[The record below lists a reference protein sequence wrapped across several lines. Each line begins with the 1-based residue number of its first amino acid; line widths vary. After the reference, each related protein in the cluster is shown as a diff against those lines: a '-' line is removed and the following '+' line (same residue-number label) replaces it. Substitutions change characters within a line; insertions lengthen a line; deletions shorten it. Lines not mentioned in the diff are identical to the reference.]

1 MLVSA
6 AAAASMAAAAAAVG
20 VAADKAG
27 PRRMLRPGRPLR
39 RRGSTRQERAAAA
52 ASVPGGEPAAQRS
65 PCAGPA
71 PAPVRDV
78 RRHLCRRGP
87 VCADARWRQQGW
99 LAQMLVRAR
108 PGRGENSRREL
119 QCACGKSPR
128 RCSRLYCFTRPSRRL
143 RGHRA
148 GKDLEEGAA
157 SLMFCRRGMKWCRLM
172 RWCRST
178 SADEVVQTG
187 VGL

>member
-78 RRHLCRRGP
+78 RRHLCRRRP
-87 VCADARWRQQGW
+87 LARFGSVASGGAW
-99 LAQMLVRAR
+99 LLRV
-108 PGRGENSRREL
+108 SRRCL
-119 QCACGKSPR
+119 
-128 RCSRLYCFTRPSRRL
+128 
-143 RGHRA
+143 A
-148 GKDLEEGAA
+148 GGSFNDNEHAPPL
-157 SLMFCRRGMKWCRLM
+157 
-172 RWCRST
+172 
-178 SADEVVQTG
+178 G
-187 VGL
+187 VGTAQRDAAATARRMPAPALGL